1 MNRMNSETNLTA
13 FGKKAYIQFHLVAAD
28 EEQRL
33 RSAAKSVVNH
43 ATRCTRRIPWDEPKV
58 VTQPIAASQRANNY
72 CFNPRQIF

>member
-13 FGKKAYIQFHLVAAD
+13 LSKKNLHTIPLVVAD
-28 EEQRL
+28 EERRL